1 MTRVVALIPVRGS
14 SSAKT
19 RLSSLFREEERLAL
33 AWSMLRRLTDEID
46 ASGMVDH
53 TVVITRDPGAVEAR
67 IGRDDAMTILPQ
79 AGDGDLNAALQQGR
93 QWAQE
98 QGYDVVLVL
107 PGDLPLVTAGDIR
120 AMIEAPGPLVVATDR
135 AEDGTNALRIDLSQW
150 SGEAFRFCMGPG
162 SAGHHIARARETG
175 NRVTTLFRPGIA
187 HDLDT
192 PRDWADLPSHR
203 QDALLQDIHD
213 SLSAAGNV
221 T

>member
-33 AWSMLRRLTDEID
+33 VWSMLQRLTGEIA
-46 ASGMVDH
+46 ASGVVDR
-53 TVVITRDPGAVEAR
+53 TVVITRDPEAVGARLAPDHAR
-67 IGRDDAMTILPQ
+67 TILPQ
-79 AGDGDLNAALQQGR
+79 ADEGDLNAALQQGR
-93 QWAQE
+93 DWARE

-107 PGDLPLVTAGDIR
+107 PGDLPLVTSDDIR

-135 AEDGTNALRIDLSQW
+135 AEDGTNALRIDLDGW

-175 NRVTTLFRPGIA
+175 NHVTTLFRPGIA

-203 QDALLQDIHD
+203 QRALLQDIHD
-213 SLSAAGNV
+213 SLTAAGNV